1 MANIFSGRYTADIQG
16 DFVVF
21 VIGMRIN
28 KALRIDKWGPV
39 ASAMGP
45 MLSTLYQHPEKGFL
59 GGYTL
64 LGWRTIV
71 TVQYWRSTEDLERF
85 ARHPGDPHLGAWRKF
100 NQSVGADG
108 TVGIFHET
116 YQVRAGEYETVY
128 GNMPRFGLAAVSAH
142 VPAVG
147 RRESMRSRLGAEVEP
162 VVVTQP

>member
-1 MANIFSGRYTADIQG
+1 MANIFNGRYTADIQG

-71 TVQYWRSTEDLERF
+71 TMQYWRSTEDLERF
-85 ARHPGDPHLGAWRKF
+85 ARHPGDRTLARGA
-100 NQSVGADG
+100 SS
-108 TVGIFHET
+108 TS
-116 YQVRAGEYETVY
+116 
-128 GNMPRFGLAAVSAH
+128 LSA
-142 VPAVG
+142 PTA
-147 RRESMRSRLGAEVEP
+147 RSASSMRRIKFAPDNTRLCTATCRASGWRL
-162 VVVTQP
+162 